1 MDRGSTLPSSATKF
15 PLPQVRETTEG
26 PSSWLFQKHAHSV
39 RGWQFRFSLFYRS
52 EFVLL
57 AVLSL
62 TFDGLGTNAVHTRA
76 RLSLASRDQQHIS
89 IRTTEPADTLS
100 VYGVPRFK
108 FLTTCFYPNTCISLF
123 CRAWCSQFFRPHTS
137 RSETGGSRF
146 RFLVSSIKLEDLH

>member
-1 MDRGSTLPSSATKF
+1 MDYGSTLPSSATKF

-26 PSSWLFQKHAHSV
+26 SSSWLFQKRAFCT
-39 RGWQFRFSLFYRS
+39 GWQFRFSLFYRS

-108 FLTTCFYPNTCISLF
+108 FLTTCFYLNTCISLF
-123 CRAWCSQFFRPHTS
+123 CCTWCSQFFRLHTS

-146 RFLVSSIKLEDLH
+146 RYLVSSIKLEDLH